1 MDLVVA
7 RRLVT
12 VVMTD
17 FLCWFPVSVLGG
29 LAFLGSSSSSPSGSL
44 STGDVRVV
52 LALVVLPL
60 NSALNPV
67 LYTLGMVRDL
77 QRSRMREKIRE
88 DFLSQTRQARLQH
101 ANNDYRAVTFVTGV

>member
-29 LAFLGSSSSSPSGSL
+29 LAFLGLSSSPSGSV

-60 NSALNPV
+60 NSALNPA

-101 ANNDYRAVTFVTGV
+101 ANNENRAVTFVTGV